1 MAHFSFAA
9 YGKPTFM
16 GKSKIVI
23 YSHRSA
29 AAALIAEIV
38 GCDSTNVICCSSP
51 DQMISTCI
59 QKKPDLVIVLAVKPF
74 INGSELIK
82 RIRTNDKR
90 NPPIYVIAWQQSEQ
104 IVLSLLEC
112 GVDQY
117 MTFPICMSRLRGKS
131 HMQLNIEPS
140 I

>member
-9 YGKPTFM
+9 QGKPTFM

-38 GCDSTNVICCSSP
+38 GCDSAEVICCTSP
-51 DQMISTCI
+51 DQIISTCI
-59 QKKPDLVIVLAVKPF
+59 HKQPDLVIVLAVKPF

-90 NPPIYVIAWQQSEQ
+90 NPPIYVIAWQQSE
-104 IVLSLLEC
+104 
-112 GVDQY
+112 
-117 MTFPICMSRLRGKS
+117 
-131 HMQLNIEPS
+131 
-140 I
+140 